1 MSEVV
6 LRGIREARAIAIL
19 RTNDHD
25 QATARGALAAAV
37 RGGFRVLQVTIS
49 TPGAIEIIADLA
61 RDDRLLVGAGTVL
74 TGAQARAAVEAGA
87 RFLVAP
93 VLDVEVVAE
102 ATRLGVVMMPGC
114 ATPTELWAAHRA
126 GSPVQK
132 LFPAPAGGPAWL
144 RAVLAPMPFLRV
156 IPTNGV
162 ELDNAAAWLA
172 AGAFAVGC
180 VRSLF
185 PPEELAAQAWDAI
198 EARAQALLAAV
209 QA

>member
-1 MSEVV
+1 MVDQV
-6 LRGIREARAIAIL
+6 LDDLRGARAIAIL
-19 RTNDHD
+19 RSHD
-25 QATARGALAAAV
+25 QAIGRSALAAAV
-37 RGGFRVLQVTIS
+37 RGGFRVLEVTLT
-49 TPGAIEIIADLA
+49 TPGALELIAELA
-61 RDDRLLVGAGTVL
+61 RDDRLVVGAGTVL
-74 TGAQARAAVEAGA
+74 TMDHARAAARAGA
-87 RFLVAP
+87 RFLVSP
-93 VLDVEVVAE
+93 VLDLDVVAE
-102 ATRLGVVMMPGC
+102 AGRLGCVVMPGC